1 MSQYWVGSSW
11 TDPVRKNKCSGGKM
25 RWAGKN
31 KYIGS
36 VGDWNY
42 SIIFWYDIYDKKYNR
57 LKTSVVFL
65 CVLGGLVQTH
75 IEYTFFILFNK
86 GLKVPLFN
94 VFSEGLYPVAEK
106 LSGTRRLQRRV
117 PLNLVIFG
125 IFKFQSFLRRN
136 HSAAHILTFPIF
148 YVTHLFLSYYFDDL
162 YFFWYS
168 FGDIPIYSLNR
179 RLK

>member
-1 MSQYWVGSSW
+1 MSQYGVGSSW
-11 TDPVRKNKCSGGKM
+11 TDPVRKNECSGGKM

-57 LKTSVVFL
+57 LRTSVVFL

-94 VFSEGLYPVAEK
+94 VFSEELYPVAEK

-136 HSAAHILTFPIF
+136 HSTAHILTFPIF
-148 YVTHLFLSYYFDDL
+148 LCDTI
-162 YFFWYS
+162 FFYHTILMIYT
-168 FGDIPIYSLNR
+168 FFDIPLGTFPYTLWTGG
-179 RLK
+179 

>member
-1 MSQYWVGSSW
+1 M
-11 TDPVRKNKCSGGKM
+11 
-25 RWAGKN
+25 
-31 KYIGS
+31 
-36 VGDWNY
+36 
-42 SIIFWYDIYDKKYNR
+42 
-57 LKTSVVFL
+57 
-65 CVLGGLVQTH
+65 QTH

-136 HSAAHILTFPIF
+136 HSAALYLNIHARVFLLANNFLTCSSYLTSRSLLIKSSFNSLSIGITSLIPIF
-148 YVTHLFLSYYFDDL
+148 YHTLAINASNFYIHIFNQLCFAR
-162 YFFWYS
+162 
-168 FGDIPIYSLNR
+168 NT
-179 RLK
+179 